1 MSGLRPV
8 GLLLGLAILQVFLPQ
23 VWSPLGAVDWLLIYI
38 VHESLRGSFQR
49 SILTGAGGGLLQD
62 GLSGGI
68 VGLHAFAKT
77 AVAAVIASFG
87 SFLVV
92 RGPLLQALVTAAATF
107 VEGLIVAFWQA
118 MLGRPV
124 SMGPLDILLRAVA
137 TGIATALLLAAA
149 RRWQQR
155 ALRRGHSGT
164 KAARP

>member
-1 MSGLRPV
+1 MSGPRAA
-8 GLLLGLAILQVFLPQ
+8 GLLLGLALLQVFLPQ

-38 VHESLRGSFQR
+38 VHESLRSSFQR

-62 GLSGGI
+62 GLAGGI

-92 RGPLLQALVTAAATF
+92 RGPLLQALVTGVATLA
-107 VEGLIVAFWQA
+107 EGLIVAFWQA

-124 SMGPLDILLRAVA
+124 SMGPLDIVLRALA

-155 ALRRGHSGT
+155 ALQKGRGGA